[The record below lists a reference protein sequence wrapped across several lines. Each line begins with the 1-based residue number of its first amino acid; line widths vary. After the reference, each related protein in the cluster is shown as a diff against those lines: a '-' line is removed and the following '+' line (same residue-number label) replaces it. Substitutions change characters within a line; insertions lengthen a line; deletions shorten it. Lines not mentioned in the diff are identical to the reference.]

1 MARAIDLKFMGGGW
15 LMRPLGQVLWRIPSK
30 KHRRAGL
37 IFKIRRF
44 GVDDPEWGELDGPD
58 ARVVANPLMSLRQQ
72 LTEILPTLLPGNPAD
87 SIKGTELIRLTR
99 LQLSGNYSDASLRYH
114 FSIMSCDPA
123 SPIAKVEK
131 GQGYYRRSAPL
142 PALSGAQELLA
153 LTQGRL
159 DDLTTAD
166 QDMVDGAML
175 RIRKFRAVV
184 TRYFEING
192 RFPFAFRQAFGKDSP
207 ISNLWK
213 FPELVLVDW
222 ETGGTADEEM
232 TLDETMLSFKQR
244 LGIAPFR
251 LHAARLRIQPSLQT
265 YREDF
270 FQTLA
275 VSMWAQGG
283 ELIYAAPIE
292 DEALADSLRKLSAT
306 FGVGVTSFG
315 LTAEALEDLPRPANI
330 LNAHPRETEAIMGK
344 LDINRIAAP
353 RSRPHLDWAAL
364 SSMRNESEEAE
375 KLVLWLTRCIDE
387 RRAEGFKDD

>member
-1 MARAIDLKFMGGGW
+1 
-15 LMRPLGQVLWRIPSK
+15 MRL
-30 KHRRAGL
+30 
-37 IFKIRRF
+37 
-44 GVDDPEWGELDGPD
+44 GELDVFD
-58 ARVVANPLMSLRQQ
+58 ATHGADFRMSLRNQ
-72 LTEILPTLLPGNPAD
+72 LSEILPALLPGNPSD
-87 SIKGTELIRLTR
+87 SLKGTELIRLTR
-99 LQLSGNYSDASLRYH
+99 LQLNGSYSDASLRYH

-131 GQGYYRRSAPL
+131 GQGYYRRSAAL

-159 DDLTTAD
+159 DDLTAAD
-166 QDMVDGAML
+166 HDMVDLAML

-184 TRYFEING
+184 TRYYEING
-192 RFPFAFRQAFGKDSP
+192 RFPFAFRKAFGKESP

-213 FPELVLVDW
+213 YPELVLVDW
-222 ETGGTADEEM
+222 ETGGSADEEM
-232 TLDETMLSFKQR
+232 SLDETMLAFKQR
-244 LGIAPFR
+244 LGISPFN
-251 LHAARLRIQPSLQT
+251 LHAARLRVQPSLLT

-292 DEALADSLRKLSAT
+292 DEALAESLRRLSAN

-315 LTAEALEDLPRPANI
+315 LTTEALDDLPRPAQI
-330 LNAHPRETEAIMGK
+330 LNAHPRETEAIMAK
-344 LDINRIAAP
+344 LEINRIATP
-353 RSRPHLDWAAL
+353 RHRPQLDWSAL

-375 KLVLWLTRCIDE
+375 KLVSWLTRCIDG
-387 RRAEGFKDD
+387 RRAEAYKEE

>member
-1 MARAIDLKFMGGGW
+1 
-15 LMRPLGQVLWRIPSK
+15 
-30 KHRRAGL
+30 
-37 IFKIRRF
+37 
-44 GVDDPEWGELDGPD
+44 
-58 ARVVANPLMSLRQQ
+58 MSLRNQ
-72 LTEILPTLLPGNPAD
+72 LTDILPALLPGNPAD

-159 DDLTTAD
+159 DDLTSAD
-166 QDMVDGAML
+166 PDMVDEAML

-192 RFPFAFRQAFGKDSP
+192 RFPFAFRQAFAKDAP

-213 FPELVLVDW
+213 YPELVLVDW
-222 ETGGTADEEM
+222 ETGGSPDEEM
-232 TLDETMLSFKQR
+232 SLDETMLSFKQR

-283 ELIYAAPIE
+283 ELVYAAPIE
-292 DEALADSLRKLSAT
+292 DEALADSLRRLSAT

-315 LTAEALEDLPRPANI
+315 LTAEALDDLPRPANI

-353 RSRPHLDWAAL
+353 CSRAQLDWSAL
-364 SSMRNESEEAE
+364 SSMRTESPEAE
-375 KLVLWLTRCIDE
+375 KLVLWLTRCIDS
-387 RRAEGFKDD
+387 RRAEGYKED

>member
-1 MARAIDLKFMGGGW
+1 
-15 LMRPLGQVLWRIPSK
+15 LGLDE
-30 KHRRAGL
+30 
-37 IFKIRRF
+37 F
-44 GVDDPEWGELDGPD
+44 GNGELDGESAQAFRSP
-58 ARVVANPLMSLRQQ
+58 MSLRKQ
-72 LTEILPTLLPGNPAD
+72 LTDILPTLLPGNPSD
-87 SIKGTELIRLTR
+87 SLKGTELIRMTR
-99 LQLSGNYSDASLRYH
+99 LQLNGNYSDASLRYH

-159 DDLTTAD
+159 DDLTSAD
-166 QDMVDGAML
+166 ADVVDGTML

-192 RFPFAFRQAFGKDSP
+192 RFPFAFRQAFGKESP

-213 FPELVLVDW
+213 YPEMVLVDW
-222 ETGGTADEEM
+222 ETGGSPDEEM
-232 TLDETMLSFKQR
+232 SLDETMLAFKQR

-283 ELIYAAPIE
+283 ELVYAAPVE
-292 DEALADSLRKLSAT
+292 DEALADSLRRLSAI

-315 LTAEALEDLPRPANI
+315 LTAEALEELPRPANI
-330 LNAHPRETEAIMGK
+330 LNAHPRETEAIMAR
-344 LDINRIAAP
+344 LEVTRISAP
-353 RSRPHLDWAAL
+353 QSRPHLDWAAL
-364 SSMRNESEEAE
+364 TSMRNESEEAE
-375 KLVLWLTRCIDE
+375 KLVRWLTRCIDE

>member
-1 MARAIDLKFMGGGW
+1 
-15 LMRPLGQVLWRIPSK
+15 
-30 KHRRAGL
+30 
-37 IFKIRRF
+37 
-44 GVDDPEWGELDGPD
+44 
-58 ARVVANPLMSLRQQ
+58 MSLRQQ
-72 LTEILPTLLPGNPAD
+72 LSDILPVLLPGNPAD

-99 LQLSGNYSDASLRYH
+99 LQITGNYSDASLRYH
-114 FSIMSCDPA
+114 FSIMSCDPG

-131 GQGYYRRSAPL
+131 GQGYYRRSTPL
-142 PALSGAQELLA
+142 PALSGAQELVA

-159 DDLTTAD
+159 DDLTIAD
-166 QDMVDGAML
+166 REMVDGAMQ

-192 RFPFAFRQAFGKDSP
+192 RFPFAFRQAFGKDAP

-213 FPELVLVDW
+213 YPELVLVDW
-222 ETGGTADEEM
+222 ETGGSPDEEM
-232 TLDETMLSFKQR
+232 ALDEAMLDFKQR
-244 LGIAPFR
+244 LGVAPFR

-275 VSMWAQGG
+275 VSMWSQGG

-292 DEALADSLRKLSAT
+292 DEALADGLRKLSAT
-306 FGVGVTSFG
+306 YGIGVTSLG
-315 LTAEALEDLPRPANI
+315 LTQEVLEELPEPANI

-344 LDINRIAAP
+344 LDINRISAP

-364 SSMRNESEEAE
+364 SAMRNESEEAE
-375 KLVLWLTRCIDE
+375 KLVAWLTRCIDT
-387 RRAEGFKDD
+387 RRAEAFKDE

>member
-1 MARAIDLKFMGGGW
+1 
-15 LMRPLGQVLWRIPSK
+15 
-30 KHRRAGL
+30 
-37 IFKIRRF
+37 
-44 GVDDPEWGELDGPD
+44 
-58 ARVVANPLMSLRQQ
+58 MSLRQQ
-72 LTEILPTLLPGNPAD
+72 LSDILPVLLPGNPAD

-99 LQLSGNYSDASLRYH
+99 LQITGNYSDASLRYH
-114 FSIMSCDPA
+114 FSIMSCDPG

-131 GQGYYRRSAPL
+131 GQGYYRRSTPL
-142 PALSGAQELLA
+142 PALSGAQELVA

-159 DDLTTAD
+159 DDLTIAD
-166 QDMVDGAML
+166 REMVDGAMQ

-192 RFPFAFRQAFGKDSP
+192 RFPFAFRQAFAKDAP

-213 FPELVLVDW
+213 YPELVLVDW
-222 ETGGTADEEM
+222 ETGGLPDEEM
-232 TLDETMLSFKQR
+232 ALDESMLAFKQR
-244 LGIAPFR
+244 LGVAPFR

-275 VSMWAQGG
+275 VSMWSQGG

-292 DEALADSLRKLSAT
+292 DEALADGLRKLSAT
-306 FGVGVTSFG
+306 YGIGVTSLG
-315 LTAEALEDLPRPANI
+315 LTQEVLEELPEPANI

-344 LDINRIAAP
+344 LDINRISAP

-364 SSMRNESEEAE
+364 SAMRNESEEAE
-375 KLVLWLTRCIDE
+375 KLVAWLTRCIDI
-387 RRAEGFKDD
+387 RRAEAFKDE

>member
-1 MARAIDLKFMGGGW
+1 
-15 LMRPLGQVLWRIPSK
+15 
-30 KHRRAGL
+30 
-37 IFKIRRF
+37 
-44 GVDDPEWGELDGPD
+44 
-58 ARVVANPLMSLRQQ
+58 MSLRKQ
-72 LTEILPTLLPGNPAD
+72 LTDILPSLLPGNPSD
-87 SIKGTELIRLTR
+87 SLKGTELIRMTR
-99 LQLSGNYSDASLRYH
+99 LQLNGNYSDASLRYH

-159 DDLTTAD
+159 DDLTSAD
-166 QDMVDGAML
+166 ADVVDGTML

-192 RFPFAFRQAFGKDSP
+192 RFPFAFRQAFGKESP

-213 FPELVLVDW
+213 YPEMVLVDW
-222 ETGGTADEEM
+222 ETGGSPDEEM
-232 TLDETMLSFKQR
+232 SLDETMLAFKQR

-283 ELIYAAPIE
+283 ELVYAAPVE
-292 DEALADSLRKLSAT
+292 DEALADSLRRLSAI

-315 LTAEALEDLPRPANI
+315 LTAEALEELPRPANI
-330 LNAHPRETEAIMGK
+330 LNAHPRETEAIMAR
-344 LDINRIAAP
+344 LEVTRISAP
-353 RSRPHLDWAAL
+353 QSRPHLDWAAL
-364 SSMRNESEEAE
+364 TSMRNESEEAE
-375 KLVLWLTRCIDE
+375 KLVRWLTRCIDE